1 MSLIRR
7 LVVSST
13 LVLATLGAL
22 GGTALAAVPTAPD
35 EQALYKSGPS
45 GRYLLDGEWL
55 FRLDPANVGL
65 KQRFQGQSSRKG
77 WSATAV
83 PNAWNATDESVESFT
98 GSVGWYRKDF
108 KLPSSKE
115 ALEWVARFESVN
127 YRSQAWLNG
136 RPIGSNKGAYLPFE
150 LRLDRSA
157 LKRKGTNRLVI
168 RVENKRLT
176 TDFPPAGLSQAGV
189 PTGGWW
195 NYGGILREVYLRK
208 VDGVDFADVQ
218 VRPDLPCR
226 TCSATVDVRF
236 KLRNPGRGATRT
248 KVTGSFGGRRLSFGT
263 VTVGPKSSKSLVR
276 KVKVAR
282 PKLWSPERPNLYSV
296 KMEARTAGSGRS
308 RRLQGYQLKTG
319 IRSVKV
325 VDGQWL
331 LNGRPMNFR
340 GVGLHEDD
348 PKLGFAITN
357 RIREREVDETRELG
371 GTVMRSHYPLHPYT
385 HELADEKGVMI
396 WSEVPVYALKT
407 PALASLTV
415 RKLAAK
421 ELETNIRTNQN
432 HPSVIV
438 WSIGNELSAR
448 PGPVQSFYIARAARL
463 AKRLDPTR
471 PVGYAVAGYREAGCQ
486 PEYGP
491 LDVIGINEYFGWYPG
506 PNGQIADREL
516 LSEYLDSVHA
526 CYPKKAVLVSEFGAE
541 ANRNGPVEEKGT
553 FEFQSDF
560 VNYHLGVYATKPW
573 LTGAIYW
580 ALEEFRVRPGWS
592 GGNPY
597 PNSPIHQKGLIGF
610 NGERKPAFAEVQ
622 RIFKATDQFGSR

>member
-1 MSLIRR
+1 MKR
-7 LVVSST
+7 
-13 LVLATLGAL
+13 AAL
-22 GGTALAAVPTAPD
+22 LLLMLFPALAQGAAPA
-35 EQALYKSGPS
+35 ERALYEDGPD
-45 GRYLLDGEWL
+45 GRYLLEDGWEVSEKRTTG
-55 FRLDPANVGL
+55 FKPVSVPSSFNAAKLDARSMRAGV
-65 KQRFQGQSSRKG
+65 R
-77 WSATAV
+77 
-83 PNAWNATDESVESFT
+83 
-98 GSVGWYRKDF
+98 WYRTTFD
-108 KLPSSKE
+108 LPAGE
-115 ALEWVARFESVN
+115 AAGWNLRFESVN
-127 YRSQAWLNG
+127 REAEVFLNG
-136 RPIGSNKGAYLPFE
+136 RKLGEHQGAYIPFE
-150 LRLDRSA
+150 LS
-157 LKRKGTNRLVI
+157 GGFI
-168 RVENKRLT
+168 
-176 TDFPPAGLSQAGV
+176 Q
-189 PTGGWW
+189 PTGNQLLVKVDARLSKSDLPPGNRPRGWW

-248 KVTGSFGGRRLSFGT
+248 RVTGSFGGKRLSFGT
-263 VTVGPKSSKSLVR
+263 VTVGPKSSATLVR

-282 PKLWSPERPNLYSV
+282 PKLWSPERPALYSV
-296 KMEARTAGSGRS
+296 KMEARSAGSGRS
-308 RRLQGYQLKTG
+308 RRLQAYQLKTG

-325 VDGQWL
+325 VNGQWL
-331 LNGRPMNFR
+331 LNGKPMNFR

-357 RIREREVDETRELG
+357 RIREREVDETKELG

-385 HELADEKGVMI
+385 HELADEKGMMI

-448 PGPVQSFYIARAARL
+448 PGPVQGFYIARAARS
-463 AKRLDPTR
+463 AKKLDPTR
-471 PVGYAVAGYREAGCQ
+471 PVGYAVAGYRDAGCQ

-491 LDVIGINEYFGWYPG
+491 LDVIGVNEYFGWYPG

-541 ANRNGPVEEKGT
+541 ANRSGPVEEKGT

-580 ALEEFRVRPGWS
+580 ALEEFRVRPGWN

-597 PNSPIHQKGLIGF
+597 PNSPIHEKGLITF
-610 NGERKPAFAEVQ
+610 NGVRKPAFAEVQ
-622 RIFKATDQFGSR
+622 RIFKATDQFGTR